1 MNYLLQWQQIT
12 YLYWLLPLLALV
24 VCARMFWYKPMRYVF
39 SLVQAALSHDAQSKS
54 RYATYLTF
62 LRAVTLLVLV
72 LLIAQPRIVDVNSK
86 LPVEGIAIMLV
97 LDVSGSMHNKD
108 DETDYRTR
116 LDVAKQEAIRFV
128 QKRDNDAIG
137 LVLFAKDALSRL
149 PLTMDKELL
158 TKVIDEIEL
167 GFIDPDGTALFTGMT
182 TALNRLRYAHAKS
195 KIMIL
200 LTDGE
205 PSEGD
210 MNPRVPIEIAQQLGI
225 KIYTIGIGS
234 DGPRYVQSMMGV
246 FAIPGVNKQLL
257 TEIAQA
263 TGGKFFLARNPSDM
277 RTIYDT
283 IDALERSEHE
293 LPSFS
298 RWYEI
303 ASSAIWFVLA
313 LLAIE
318 LILATFV
325 WFSVCL

>member
-1 MNYLLQWQQIT
+1 MNYLVQWQQVT
-12 YLYWLLPLLALV
+12 YLYWLLPLLVLV
-24 VCARMFWYKPMRYVF
+24 ICARLFWYKPVRYVF
-39 SLVQAALSHDAQSKS
+39 SLVSNCIAHNKQSKS
-54 RYATYLTF
+54 NYVAYLNI
-62 LRAVTLLVLV
+62 LRGCTLLALI
-72 LLIAQPRIVDVNSK
+72 LLIAQPRLVDVDSK
-86 LPVEGIAIMLV
+86 LPVEGIAIMMA
-97 LDVSGSMHNKD
+97 LDVSGSMQNKD

-116 LDVAKQEAIRFV
+116 LDVAKQEAIRFA

-158 TKVIDEIEL
+158 TKVIDELEI

-205 PSEGD
+205 PSDGD
-210 MNPRVPIEIAQQLGI
+210 MNPRIPIEVAQKLGI
-225 KIYTIGIGS
+225 KIYTIGIGG
-234 DGPRYVQSMMGV
+234 DGPRYVQSLMGV

-263 TGGKFFLARNPSDM
+263 TGGKFFLARNPADM

-283 IDALERSEHE
+283 IDSLERSEHE

-298 RWYEI
+298 RWYEV
-303 ASSAIWFVLA
+303 AATALWFVLA
-313 LLAIE
+313 LLAFE

-325 WFSVCL
+325 WFAL